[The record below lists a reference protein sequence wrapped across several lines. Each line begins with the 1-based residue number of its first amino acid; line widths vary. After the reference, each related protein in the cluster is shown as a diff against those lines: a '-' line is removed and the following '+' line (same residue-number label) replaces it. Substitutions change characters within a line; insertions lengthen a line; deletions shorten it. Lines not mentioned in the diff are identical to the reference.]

1 VAARAKVLELVT
13 LSDWGGAQG
22 HVAALARHLR
32 DRYDVTVGC
41 APGGPLIGALRADG
55 VPVVEIPTLTRTPNL
70 LGDIRT
76 LAWLVAFMRR
86 ERFSIVHCHST
97 KAGLLGRLA
106 ARIAGVPGVVF
117 TAHAWPFTSGW
128 SMAIRL
134 AGTLAERAAARLTTV
149 IVCVAEHVR
158 SEGLRL
164 RIGHAD
170 RLRVV
175 YNGVDPAPWI
185 AASQAA
191 TPTGEAGIRVV
202 MVGRLQAP
210 KDPATLV
217 RAWTRVPQ
225 PHRLV
230 IVGDGPLRQPVEALI
245 DQLGLSGRV
254 IMMGAR
260 SDVPEILASAGLF
273 VLATGG
279 EGLPLA
285 VIEAMMSGLPV
296 VASNVGGVA
305 EVVQHGAT
313 GLLVPAGDA
322 DALALALCALVG
334 DAGRRRQF
342 GDAGRRRALA
352 QFTEAHMVAEIDRI
366 YARILEGLPR
376 VAVRPA

>member
-1 VAARAKVLELVT
+1 
-13 LSDWGGAQG
+13 
-22 HVAALARHLR
+22 
-32 DRYDVTVGC
+32 
-41 APGGPLIGALRADG
+41 
-55 VPVVEIPTLTRTPNL
+55 
-70 LGDIRT
+70 
-76 LAWLVAFMRR
+76 
-86 ERFSIVHCHST
+86 
-97 KAGLLGRLA
+97 
-106 ARIAGVPGVVF
+106 
-117 TAHAWPFTSGW
+117 
-128 SMAIRL
+128 
-134 AGTLAERAAARLTTV
+134 
-149 IVCVAEHVR
+149 
-158 SEGLRL
+158 
-164 RIGHAD
+164 
-170 RLRVV
+170 
-175 YNGVDPAPWI
+175 
-185 AASQAA
+185 
-191 TPTGEAGIRVV
+191 
-202 MVGRLQAP
+202 
-210 KDPATLV
+210 
-217 RAWTRVPQ
+217 
-225 PHRLV
+225 V